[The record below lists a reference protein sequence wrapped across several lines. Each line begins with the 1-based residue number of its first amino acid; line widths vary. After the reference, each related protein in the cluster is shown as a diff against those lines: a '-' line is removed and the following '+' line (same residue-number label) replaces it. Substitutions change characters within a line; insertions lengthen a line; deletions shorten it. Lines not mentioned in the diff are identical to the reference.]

1 MLRRIVTAGLDATTV
16 NASALS
22 STGAMLMSIWTTG
35 TTGSEGE
42 VPVEPPF
49 VEAVEKLPAQSL
61 VIPSAQ
67 PPKRLAK
74 LAAER
79 SIAA

>member
-1 MLRRIVTAGLDATTV
+1 LDATTV

-35 TTGSEGE
+35 MTRSEGE
-42 VPVEPPF
+42 IPVEPPPF
-49 VEAVEKLPAQSL
+49 EPVDKLPARSL

-67 PPKRLAK
+67 QPKRLAK